1 MSKAWLFGSC
11 GTSLTGLKGV
21 FWESGLREVEGIGWD
36 EIKDYF
42 ESQVEGFKFNM
53 GAWELVKVSEQVSRK
68 EEVFKDH

>member
-1 MSKAWLFGSC
+1 M
-11 GTSLTGLKGV
+11 